1 MLALLSAN
9 ISATSEIPSTDYSN
23 QQSIQ
28 TVLTNDRLNILK
40 NKNLTDV
47 HELLQQL
54 YPSSNTTLLWFDQNK
69 PTTAALALLQELTH
83 ADKYGLHSNDY
94 DGERLITL
102 LTELEKSPESQ
113 AKDQQIQ
120 FDIALSAS
128 ALRFIKHLHYGR
140 IDPKQAAFNLPERH
154 NDELDLVATLVQLS
168 KSNQIVEDIQQVE
181 PQFSHYQ
188 LLKTALH
195 RYQKLAEYPELTQ
208 LPKPQQSAIKLGDRY
223 SGIPVLRRLLIAEQ
237 DLPLDA
243 ITSDT
248 EQTLDETLINALKNY
263 QTRHGL
269 TADGILGWQTF
280 KQLTTPFSNRIQQ
293 IELTLERWRWLP
305 PPQSPMIMVNIP
317 QFKLFAFKSN
327 EDHEADLL
335 RMEVIVGQVYE
346 HTQTP
351 VFFSEMHYLVLRP
364 YWDVPP
370 NITQRE
376 LLPQI
381 KRNPNY
387 LNEHHLELVK
397 GQTDNSPVVPATP
410 KNIHQLA
417 LGKLRLR
424 QLPGADNALG
434 NIKFM
439 MPNKY
444 NVYLHSTPTQQF
456 FTESHRAFSHGCIRV
471 SNPLALAEYVLSYA
485 TEPWSSEKIIAAM
498 QGEPNQRIDLN
509 TPIPVMMVYGTV
521 MPLESGVVQFFE
533 DIYGHDAKL
542 AALLKY
548 STTKMH

>member
-351 VFFSEMHYLVLRP
+351 VFFSEMQYVVLRP